1 MRQLAYFTHSDC
13 RLHDMGPEHPESP
26 QRLAAIEDQLLVS
39 GLADWLDRR
48 DAPLLPLEL
57 ARRAHTD
64 AYLEQL
70 QRADAQAQGQGLV
83 RLDDDTSMNAHS
95 LTAALRAAGAAV
107 AAGDAVMA
115 GESQNAFC
123 AIRPPGHHATREQAM
138 GFCLLNN
145 VAIAALHALAKG
157 AQRVAVIDFDVHHG
171 NGTEDILVSHPAVL
185 MLGFYQHPYYPLGG
199 AQFRDTSHLCNV
211 PVPAYTSGDVV
222 RELIVQEWWPRLHA
236 HDPDLILVSAGFD
249 AHREDD
255 MAQLGLVEAD
265 YAWITN
271 QLKTQTR
278 AGRSAKIVSCL
289 EGGYHLS
296 ALGRSVA
303 AHLKELAI

>member
-107 AAGDAVMA
+107 AAVDAVMA

-185 MLGFYQHPYYPLGG
+185 ML
-199 AQFRDTSHLCNV
+199 S
-211 PVPAYTSGDVV
+211 
-222 RELIVQEWWPRLHA
+222 LIH
-236 HDPDLILVSAGFD
+236 I
-249 AHREDD
+249 
-255 MAQLGLVEAD
+255 
-265 YAWITN
+265 
-271 QLKTQTR
+271 
-278 AGRSAKIVSCL
+278 
-289 EGGYHLS
+289 
-296 ALGRSVA
+296 
-303 AHLKELAI
+303 